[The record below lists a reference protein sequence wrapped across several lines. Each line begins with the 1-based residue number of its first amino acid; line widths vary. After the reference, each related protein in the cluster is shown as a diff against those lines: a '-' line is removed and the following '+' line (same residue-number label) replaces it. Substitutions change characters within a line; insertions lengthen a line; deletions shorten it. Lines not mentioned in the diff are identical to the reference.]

1 MTPQAL
7 LSPLLAIAEEAGR
20 HIAAIYQQGNINPQL
35 KADHTPVTNADLA
48 AHRLLCER
56 LQALTP
62 QIPVL
67 SEEDCQIALAER
79 VAWPRYWL
87 IDPLDGTQEFIY
99 GSGEFSTMIALMD
112 NHQPVMGV
120 IYAPMTQMW
129 YYAVQGQGAYKRD
142 QHGQETRLQIRATAP
157 DSHSL
162 RVAVSRRQSLPRLQ
176 QQLNPQWNYQFVP
189 YGSSSLKSCMVAEGL
204 VDCYLR
210 LGPTGEW
217 DTAAAQCILHEAGGD
232 LRDLHLEALTYNRRD
247 TLENPD
253 FISFGN
259 PALPWKTILTNC

>member
-20 HIAAIYQQGNINPQL
+20 QIAAIYQQGNINPQL

-56 LQALTP
+56 LRALTP
-62 QIPVL
+62 EIPVL
-67 SEEDCQIALAER
+67 SEEDCQIALTQRAT
-79 VAWPRYWL
+79 WSRYWL
-87 IDPLDGTQEFIY
+87 VDPLDGTQEFIY
-99 GSGEFSTMIALMD
+99 GSGEFSTMIALMEE
-112 NHQPVMGV
+112 NQPVLGV
-120 IYAPMTQMW
+120 IYAPVAQVW

-142 QHGQETRLQIRATAP
+142 SDGVETRLQIRPTPANSQT
-157 DSHSL
+157 L

-176 QQLNPQWNYQFVP
+176 QRLNPDWAYQFFP

-232 LRDLHLEALTYNRRD
+232 LRDLQLQALTYNRRE

-253 FISFGN
+253 FISLGN
-259 PALPWKTILTNC
+259 PALPWKTILTNS